1 MTRANT
7 EQLKYTPWFAKAGA
21 ACSIVPIS
29 RFVNE
34 RIFALKGGGYGCL
47 FSLTGIDEEGL
58 TDQELEAE
66 MRTIEGALRGLPE
79 GACLYQYTCVMSG
92 FDLPRKEHYAN
103 PITQVF
109 VDDRSSFLEKT
120 AGFRRIDLHWCLTLE
135 PPKANAFA
143 CKPNE
148 HAADTT
154 RMLADLEKTAA
165 LLEGHLGS
173 ALGLKLLEKNAVYQL
188 FSYLFNL
195 EEWVS
200 QDTLS
205 ADDGVD
211 RQIVKSPVAWHSDHL
226 TIGRRYVQMFSL
238 KTTPEASRPCLFSGL
253 MTLDCDSILCST
265 WRPKSTT
272 AARSEIDAQEK
283 FISFFKVGVLTR
295 VMSGRDTA
303 SLETGAGAR
312 AANTQVD
319 DLGEVIRS
327 LDKKAQGEYSL
338 RLLVAARSV
347 DELRG
352 IAPAV
357 HRVFVDARAQAME
370 ETLGNLSAFYAMF
383 PGNHKFN
390 VFPMWLAEDHHARLS
405 SIFAPN
411 LGHPYSEDLDNEYLN
426 VFETRT
432 RTPFF
437 QDAYVDGV
445 RVMLILGPTG
455 TGKSVNGNIAIA
467 HEQKY
472 GGFTYIFDIGGSY
485 ESVVELYGGRVNRI
499 GKDGPRVNPFAL
511 EPTESN
517 ITFLYSFVKLLLV
530 NGGAELEPEDD
541 DVIHKAVLD
550 MYLLDAENRR
560 LSNLF
565 LPKKLDRYLSKWVGN
580 GVYHAVFDN
589 AEDSLS
595 LSRLQCFDF
604 QGVNNEQ
611 YADLIEPVMV
621 WLLRR
626 INDVLYNPANL
637 GVPKHILIEEI
648 FSSMKNKQLLD
659 GALASIKTVRK
670 NLGGVTMIGQSAEDL
685 GANADSIV
693 NSCTSF
699 LFLKDATFNRKRY
712 AELFKMN
719 EQQLALFESLQD
731 REGLYMRR
739 DGLTKVVKLNLDSRS
754 YAVFSTKP
762 KDRVRRSKLIARYGL
777 AEGIARFAQGET
789 E

>member
-1 MTRANT
+1 MTRANA
-7 EQLKYTPWFAKAGA
+7 EQSKYTPWFAKAGA
-21 ACSIVPIS
+21 ACSIVPIA

-47 FSLTGIDEEGL
+47 FSLAGIDEEGL
-58 TDQELEAE
+58 TDQQLEAE
-66 MRTIEGALRGLPE
+66 MRSIEGALRGLPD
-79 GACLYQYTCVMSG
+79 GSCLYQYTRVRSG
-92 FDLPRKEHYAN
+92 CDLPRKERYAN
-103 PITQVF
+103 SVTQVF
-109 VDDRSSFLEKT
+109 VDDRLAFLEKT
-120 AGFRRIDLHWCLTLE
+120 TGFRRIDLHWCLTLE
-135 PPKANAFA
+135 PPRTAAFA
-143 CKPNE
+143 NE
-148 HAADTT
+148 HATDTS
-154 RMLADLEKTAA
+154 RMLADLEKTAT
-165 LLEGHLGS
+165 LLEGHLGTS
-173 ALGLKLLEKNAVYQL
+173 IGLRLLEKDAAYQF

-195 EEWVS
+195 EEWAS
-200 QDTLS
+200 RDTLS

-238 KTTPEASRPCLFSGL
+238 KTTPEASRPCLFSSL
-253 MTLDCDSILCST
+253 ATLDCDSVLCTT
-265 WRPKSTT
+265 WRPKSTA
-272 AARSEIDAQEK
+272 AARGEIDAQEK

-295 VMSGRDTA
+295 VMSGHDTA

-319 DLGEVIRS
+319 DLGEIIRS
-327 LDKKAQGEYSL
+327 LDKKAQGEFSL
-338 RLLVAARSV
+338 RFLVAARSAE
-347 DELRG
+347 ELRG

-357 HRVFVDARAQAME
+357 HRVFVDVRAQVME

-390 VFPMWLAEDHHARLS
+390 VFPMWLAEDHHARLA
-405 SIFAPN
+405 SIFAPH
-411 LGHPYSEDLDNEYLN
+411 LGHPYSEDLDDEYLN
-426 VFETRT
+426 IFETRT

-437 QDAYVDGV
+437 QDVYVDGV
-445 RVMLILGPTG
+445 RVMLILGATG
-455 TGKSVNGNIAIA
+455 TGKSVHGNLAIA

-472 GGFTYIFDIGGSY
+472 GGYTYIFDIGGSY
-485 ESVVELYGGRVNRI
+485 ESVVELYGGRVDRI

-517 ITFLYSFVKLLLV
+517 ITFLYSFVKLLLT

-541 DVIHKAVLD
+541 DVIHKAVRD

-565 LPKKLDRYLSKWVGN
+565 LPKKLDRYLAKWVGK
-580 GVYHAVFDN
+580 GVYAAIFDN
-589 AEDSLS
+589 VEDSLS

-611 YADLIEPVMV
+611 NADLIEPLMV

-648 FSSMKNKQLLD
+648 FSSMKNRQLLE

-731 REGLYMRR
+731 REGLYIRR
-739 DGLTKVVKLNLDSRS
+739 DGLAKVVKLNLDSRS
-754 YAVFSTKP
+754 YAAFSTKP
-762 KDRVRRSKLIARYGL
+762 KDRVRRAKLIARYGL
-777 AEGIARFAQGET
+777 SEGITRFAKGDT

>member
-1 MTRANT
+1 MTRVNT
-7 EQLKYTPWFAKAGA
+7 EQQKYTPWFAKAGA
-21 ACSIVPIS
+21 ACSIIPIA
-29 RFVNE
+29 RFIND

-47 FSLTGIDEEGL
+47 FSLAGIDEEGM

-66 MRTIEGALRGLPE
+66 MRSIEGALRGLPE
-79 GACLYQYTCVMSG
+79 GSCLYQYTRVMSG
-92 FDLPRKEHYAN
+92 FDLPRKASYTN
-103 PITQVF
+103 PVTQVF
-109 VDDRSSFLEKT
+109 VDERLDFLAKT

-135 PPKANAFA
+135 PPKATAFA
-143 CKPNE
+143 HKPRE
-148 HAADTT
+148 HVADTT
-154 RMLADLEKTAA
+154 RMLADLEKTAT
-165 LLEGHLGS
+165 LLEGHLGGS
-173 ALGLKLLEKNAVYQL
+173 IGLRLLEKNAVYQF

-195 EEWVS
+195 EEWAS
-200 QDTLS
+200 ADSLS

-211 RQIVKSPVAWHSDHL
+211 RQIVKSPIEWHSDHL

-253 MTLDCDSILCST
+253 MTLDCDNVLCST
-265 WRPKSTT
+265 WRPKSTA

-295 VMSGRDTA
+295 VMSGHDTA

-327 LDKKAQGEYSL
+327 LDKKAQGEFSL
-338 RLLVAARSV
+338 RFLVAARSAE
-347 DELRG
+347 ELRG

-357 HRVFVDARAQAME
+357 HRVFVEARAQIME

-383 PGNHKFN
+383 PGNGKFN
-390 VFPMWLAEDHHARLS
+390 VFPMWLGEDHHARLS
-405 SIFAPN
+405 SVFAPHI
-411 LGHPYSEDLDNEYLN
+411 GHPYSEDLDSEYLN

-437 QDAYVDGV
+437 QDVYVDGV
-445 RVMLILGPTG
+445 RVMLIIGPTG
-455 TGKSVNGNIAIA
+455 SGKSVIGNETVAL
-467 HEQKY
+467 EQKY

-485 ESVVELYGGRVNRI
+485 ESVVELYGGRVDRI
-499 GKDGPRVNPFAL
+499 GKDGPRVAL
-511 EPTESN
+511 FSLESTESN
-517 ITFLYSFVKLLLV
+517 IKFLYSFIKLLLT

-541 DVIHKAVLD
+541 DVIHKAVQD
-550 MYLLDAENRR
+550 IYLLDPENRS

-565 LPKKLDRYLSKWVGN
+565 LPKKLDRYLSKWVRRGI
-580 GVYHAVFDN
+580 YSAIFDN
-589 AEDSLS
+589 VEDSLS
-595 LSRLQCFDF
+595 LSRVQCFDF
-604 QGVNNEQ
+604 QGVNNQQ
-611 YADLIEPVMV
+611 YADLIEPLMV

-626 INDVLYNPANL
+626 INDVLYDPANL

-648 FSSMKNKQLLD
+648 FSSMKNRQLLE

-670 NLGGVTMIGQSAEDL
+670 NLGGETMIGQSAEDL

-712 AELFKMN
+712 AELFKMT

-731 REGLYMRR
+731 REALYMRR
-739 DGLTKVVKLNLDSRS
+739 DGLTKVVRLNLDGRS
-754 YAVFSTKP
+754 YATFSTKP
-762 KDRVRRSKLIARYGL
+762 KDRVRRSRLIAKYGL
-777 AEGIARFAQGET
+777 TEGITRFAQGET
-789 E
+789 A

>member
-1 MTRANT
+1 MTRVNA
-7 EQLKYTPWFAKAGA
+7 EEFKYTPWFAKAGA
-21 ACSIVPIS
+21 ACSIIPIA
-29 RFVNE
+29 RFVND
-34 RIFALKGGGYGCL
+34 RIFAIKGGGYGCL
-47 FSLTGIDEEGL
+47 FSLAGIDEEGL
-58 TDQELEAE
+58 TDQELEAQ
-66 MRTIEGALRGLPE
+66 MRSIEGALRGLPE
-79 GACLYQYTCVMSG
+79 GACLYQYTRVRSG
-92 FDLPRKEHYAN
+92 CDLPRKAHYTT
-103 PITQVF
+103 PVTQVF
-109 VDDRSSFLEKT
+109 VEERLDFLAKT
-120 AGFRRIDLHWCLTLE
+120 AAFRRIDLHWCLTLE
-135 PPKANAFA
+135 TPKAAAFA
-143 CKPNE
+143 RKPQE
-148 HAADTT
+148 HVADTT
-154 RMLADLEKTAA
+154 RMLVDLEKTAT
-165 LLEGHLGS
+165 LLEGHLCGS
-173 ALGLKLLEKNAVYQL
+173 LRLKLLDKNAAYRF

-195 EEWVS
+195 EEWAS
-200 QDTLS
+200 RDKLS

-211 RQIVKSPVAWHSDHL
+211 RQIVKSPVEWRSDHL

-238 KTTPEASRPCLFSGL
+238 KTTPEASRPGLFSGL
-253 MTLDCDSILCST
+253 TTLDCDSILCSA

-295 VMSGRDTA
+295 VMSGRDFA

-327 LDKKAQGEYSL
+327 LDKKAQGEFSL
-338 RLLVAARSV
+338 RFLVAARSV

-352 IAPAV
+352 ITPAV
-357 HRVFVDARAQAME
+357 HRVFVDARAQVME

-383 PGNHKFN
+383 PGNGKFN
-390 VFPMWLAEDHHARLS
+390 VFPMWLAEDHHARLA

-411 LGHPYSEDLDNEYLN
+411 LGHPSSEDLDNEYLN

-455 TGKSVNGNIAIA
+455 TGKSVHGNLAIA

-485 ESVVELYGGRVNRI
+485 ESVVELYGGRVDRI

-511 EPTESN
+511 EPTEGN
-517 ITFLYSFVKLLLV
+517 ITFLYSFVKLLLT

-541 DVIHKAVLD
+541 DVIHKAVRD
-550 MYLLDAENRR
+550 MYLLDSENRR

-565 LPKKLDRYLSKWVGN
+565 LPKKLDRYLSKWVGK
-580 GVYHAVFDN
+580 GVYHAIFDN
-589 AEDSLS
+589 VEDSLS

-611 YADLIEPVMV
+611 NADLIEPLMV

-648 FSSMKNKQLLD
+648 FSSMKNRQLLE

-699 LFLKDATFNRKRY
+699 LFLKDATFSRKRY
-712 AELFKMN
+712 TELFKMN

-739 DGLTKVVKLNLDSRS
+739 DGLTKVVRLNLDSRS
-754 YAVFSTKP
+754 YAIFSTKP
-762 KDRVRRSKLIARYGL
+762 KDRVRRTKLIVKYGL
-777 AEGIARFAQGET
+777 TEGIARFAQGEI

>member
-1 MTRANT
+1 MTRVNS
-7 EQLKYTPWFAKAGA
+7 EQLKHTPWFAKAGA

-34 RIFALKGGGYGCL
+34 HIFALKGGGYGCL
-47 FSLTGIDEEGL
+47 FSLDGIDEEGL

-66 MRTIEGALRGLPE
+66 MRSVEGALRGLPE
-79 GACLYQYTCVMSG
+79 GSCLHQYTRVMSG
-92 FDLPRKEHYAN
+92 FDLPKNASYAS
-103 PITQVF
+103 PVTQVF
-109 VDDRSSFLEKT
+109 VDDRLGFLAKT
-120 AGFRRIDLHWCLTLE
+120 AGLRRIDLHWCLTLE
-135 PPKANAFA
+135 PTAVNSFVRRPK
-143 CKPNE
+143 E
-148 HAADTT
+148 QAADFS
-154 RMLADLEKTAA
+154 RMLATLEKTAT
-165 LLEGHLGS
+165 LLEGHLGGS
-173 ALGLKLLEKNAVYQL
+173 LGLRLLEGNAIYQF

-195 EEWVS
+195 EEWAAGDELRS
-200 QDTLS
+200 
-205 ADDGVD
+205 DDGVD
-211 RQIVKSPVAWHSDHL
+211 RQIAKSPVEWHSDHL
-226 TIGRRYVQMFSL
+226 KIGRRYVQMFSL
-238 KTTPEASRPCLFSGL
+238 KTSPEASRPCLFSGL
-253 MTLDCDSILCST
+253 TTLDCDSLLCTT

-272 AARSEIDAQEK
+272 AAHSEIDAQEK

-295 VMSGRDTA
+295 VMSGRDFA

-319 DLGEVIRS
+319 DLGDVIRS
-327 LDKKAQGEYSL
+327 LDKKAQGEFSL
-338 RLLVAARSV
+338 RFLVAARSL

-352 IAPAV
+352 VAPAV
-357 HRVFVDARAQAME
+357 HRVFVDARAQVME

-383 PGNHKFN
+383 PGNRRFN

-405 SIFAPN
+405 SIFAPH
-411 LGHPYSEDLDNEYLN
+411 LGHQHSEDLDSEYLN

-432 RTPFF
+432 GTPFF

-455 TGKSVNGNIAIA
+455 TGKSVHGNMAVA

-485 ESVVELYGGRVNRI
+485 ESVVELYGGRVDRI

-517 ITFLYSFVKLLLV
+517 ITFLYSFVKLLLTT
-530 NGGAELEPEDD
+530 GGAELEPEDD
-541 DVIHKAVLD
+541 DVIHKAVRD
-550 MYLLDAENRR
+550 MYLLDPENRR

-565 LPKKLDRYLSKWVGN
+565 LPKKLDRYLAKWVGK
-580 GVYHAVFDN
+580 GVYNAIFDN

-611 YADLIEPVMV
+611 YADLIEPLMV

-648 FSSMKNKQLLD
+648 FSSMKNRQLLE

-712 AELFKMN
+712 VELFKMN
-719 EQQLALFESLQD
+719 DQQIALFESLRD
-731 REGLYMRR
+731 REALYMRR
-739 DGLTKVVKLNLDSRS
+739 DGLSKVITLNLDSRS
-754 YAVFSTKP
+754 YATFSTKP
-762 KDRVRRSKLIARYGL
+762 KDRVRRAKLISRYGL
-777 AEGIARFAQGET
+777 ADGIARFAQGQVE
-789 E
+789 

>member
-1 MTRANT
+1 MTRVNT
-7 EQLKYTPWFAKAGA
+7 EQQKYTPWFAKAGV
-21 ACSIVPIS
+21 ACSIVPIA
-29 RFVNE
+29 RFVND

-47 FSLTGIDEEGL
+47 FSLSGIDEEGL
-58 TDQELEAE
+58 TDQQLDAQ
-66 MRTIEGALRGLPE
+66 MRSIEGALRGLPE
-79 GACLYQYTCVMSG
+79 GACLYQYTRVMSG
-92 FDLPRKEHYAN
+92 FDLPRKATYAN
-103 PITQVF
+103 PVTQVF
-109 VDDRSSFLEKT
+109 VDDRLSFLGKS

-135 PPKANAFA
+135 PPKAAAFA
-143 CKPNE
+143 RKPKE
-148 HAADTT
+148 HDADTT
-154 RMLADLEKTAA
+154 RMLADLEKTAT
-165 LLEGHLGS
+165 LLEGHLSGS
-173 ALGLKLLEKNAVYQL
+173 LGLRLLEKNAVFQF

-195 EEWVS
+195 EEWAAGY
-200 QDTLS
+200 TLT

-211 RQIVKSPVAWHSDHL
+211 RQIVQNPVAWHSDHL

-253 MTLDCDSILCST
+253 MALDCDSVLCTT
-265 WRPKSTT
+265 WMPKSTT

-303 SLETGAGAR
+303 SFETGAGAR

-327 LDKKAQGEYSL
+327 LDRKAQGEFSL
-338 RLLVAARSV
+338 RFLVAARSLN
-347 DELRG
+347 ELRG

-357 HRVFVDARAQAME
+357 HRVFVDARAQVME

-383 PGNHKFN
+383 PGNGKFN

-405 SIFAPN
+405 SVFAPN

-426 VFETRT
+426 IFETRT

-455 TGKSVNGNIAIA
+455 TGKSVHGNMAIA

-485 ESVVELYGGRVNRI
+485 ESVVELYGGRVDRI
-499 GKDGPRVNPFAL
+499 GKDGPRVNPFRM

-517 ITFLYSFVKLLLV
+517 IAFLYSFIKLLLT

-541 DVIHKAVLD
+541 DVIHKAVRD
-550 MYLLDAENRR
+550 IYLLDQENRR

-565 LPKKLDRYLSKWVGN
+565 LPKKLDRYLSKWVGK
-580 GVYHAVFDN
+580 GVYAAIFDN
-589 AEDSLS
+589 IEDSLS

-611 YADLIEPVMV
+611 YADLIEPLMV

-648 FSSMKNKQLLD
+648 FSSMKNRQLLE

-719 EQQLALFESLQD
+719 EQQLTLFESLQD

-739 DGLTKVVKLNLDSRS
+739 DGLTKVVKLNLDNRS

-762 KDRVRRSKLIARYGL
+762 KDRVRRSRLIAKYGL
-777 AEGIARFAQGET
+777 AEGITRFAQGEA